1 MAAFFKYF
9 VQFEIESLKAIMKFK
24 SMPESEKTRT

>member
-9 VQFEIESLKAIMKFK
+9 VQFKMESLNAIMKFK
-24 SMPESEKTRT
+24 SMPESEKART